1 MKTVLPALFAG
12 EAMANPLQ
20 ALRLIEVARAAQGG
34 SALSL
39 CRGLEPAWEEVFLR
53 LYRGGF
59 IHVKEARLGP
69 LRLRVPGSRLVSLSE
84 AGRTALELEDRLLA
98 SRAGRTGRPA

>member
-1 MKTVLPALFAG
+1 MKVVFPTLFAG

-20 ALRLIEVARAAQGG
+20 ALRLIEAAREVQGG
-34 SALSL
+34 SALPL
-39 CRGLEPAWEEVFLR
+39 CRGLGPVWEEVFLR
-53 LYRGGF
+53 LQRGGF

-69 LRLRVPGSRLVSLSE
+69 LRLRAPGSRLVSLSE

-98 SRAGRTGRPA
+98 SGAGRRSA